1 MILRRIPALRVALP
15 RTQTRTFLTPSA
27 PTNRVFDSIRQ
38 PNDLHTLTLL
48 NAADNRALI
57 TFWSASWCATC
68 RTVKPLVRELIESE
82 RVGEAEG
89 GLGFVEVEMDSTLIG
104 DLPLT
109 YRVRCFVP
117 FELGWVGVRGTGRRK
132 EKIKIDRCADH
143 ESAYAPR
150 VQQAGG
156 PVRHQAVPA
165 AGYAEQ
171 RRPAPVVAE

>member
-27 PTNRVFDSIRQ
+27 PTNRIFDSIRQ

-117 FELGWVGVRGTGRRK
+117 FELGWVGV
-132 EKIKIDRCADH
+132 
-143 ESAYAPR
+143 
-150 VQQAGG
+150 
-156 PVRHQAVPA
+156 
-165 AGYAEQ
+165 
-171 RRPAPVVAE
+171 